1 MGSNETAMA
10 ATGGP
15 RVIAYLTGTGC
26 HRDQIISF
34 FCKAPGICETQENT
48 SVDPVSGEP
57 LYPKCTAENLA
68 CRCCDGQEAK
78 SDGSCENFANACSN
92 NPSIDCTDRPVTATC
107 GFGNTCVPV
116 EDGPCAVETI
126 TCSDARSDARSD
138 ASSDACADTAADAD
152 ADAAADADSDAA
164 ADASAS
170 ASNHIDA
177 MIHPL
182 AVCTYPPDIT
192 KGPPTK
198 LRSPGTSCRTRTYAS
213 LTAHAV

>member
-1 MGSNETAMA
+1 MTDGLTRGPDKDVHVPGVGSTKVPFSWCRSHILVIDYRWGSMGSNETAMA

-138 ASSDACADTAADAD
+138 A
-152 ADAAADADSDAA
+152 
-164 ADASAS
+164 
-170 ASNHIDA
+170 I
-177 MIHPL
+177 
-182 AVCTYPPDIT
+182 YE
-192 KGPPTK
+192 
-198 LRSPGTSCRTRTYAS
+198 
-213 LTAHAV
+213 